1 MDPDA
6 ITGMIHAWQSG
17 DRSAQEQLFTL
28 LYANLHRIASFAVRS
43 KNRQDSIGPTGL
55 VAEAYL
61 RLQASKRLEIGNRE
75 HFIALAARTM
85 RHIIVDRAQH
95 LRAQKRGG
103 GRSRVELRD
112 SMMRL
117 DRDPDEIIAVDRA
130 LEQLAQIKPRA
141 AQVVELVMF
150 VDWTQ
155 EEVAAMLNV
164 STRTVKRDLRDA
176 ERELRHLINDA
187 GSAVA
192 PA

>member
-28 LYANLHRIASFAVRS
+28 LYANLHRIARVAVRS
-43 KNRQDSIGPTGL
+43 KNRHDSIGPTGL

-61 RLQASKRLEIGNRE
+61 RLQASKQLEINSRE

-130 LEQLAQIKPRA
+130 LEQLAQVKPRA

-155 EEVAAMLNV
+155 DVVADMLNV

-187 GSAVA
+187 GSAA
-192 PA
+192 PPV